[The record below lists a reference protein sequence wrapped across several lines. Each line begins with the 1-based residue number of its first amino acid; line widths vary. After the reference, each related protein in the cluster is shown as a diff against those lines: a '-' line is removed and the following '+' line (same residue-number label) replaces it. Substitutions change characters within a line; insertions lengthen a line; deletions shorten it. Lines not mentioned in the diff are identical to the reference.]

1 MAIEEIR
8 YDFREHPEQFRIYFT
23 KIMKLIII
31 SKLNCLERNLT
42 SLKYFNKVVSRI
54 EGCDIHKI
62 KYGKPMIFTKF
73 LGYEF
78 NYHTVRV
85 KIKIIDK
92 YTIDMS
98 LESIIPD
105 FVKTFDK
112 LSTDTNE
119 INWNTNKHSTSRIKF
134 GDDREKNSQDEPNL
148 HLMEKEATLTFYLLD
163 SFIQSIYLLMTQSGA
178 NANSLSGRNIE
189 IKDISV
195 SRKILNIE
203 MLVDEKTVILDLL
216 PKSKNGVVVSI
227 DNDEKTGETI
237 RTVMLQNNLN

>member
-8 YDFREHPEQFRIYFT
+8 YDFREHPEQFHSYFT

-31 SKLNCLERNLT
+31 SKLNCLEKNLT
-42 SLKYFNKVVSRI
+42 SLKYFNEIISRI

-73 LGYEF
+73 FGHEF

-92 YTIDMS
+92 YSIDIS

-112 LSTDTNE
+112 LSTNTNE
-119 INWNTNKHSTSRIKF
+119 INWNTNKHSTNGIKF
-134 GDDREKNSQDEPNL
+134 ADDKDKNSRDDSNL
-148 HLMEKEATLTFYLLD
+148 QLIEREAKLTFYLLD
-163 SFIQSIYLLMTQSGA
+163 SFIQTLYLLMTQSGV
-178 NANSLSGRNIE
+178 NSNSLSGRDIE

-203 MLVDEKTVILDLL
+203 MLVDEKTVILDFL
-216 PKSKNGVVVSI
+216 PKSKDGVVVSI
-227 DNDEKTGETI
+227 DNDEKIGETI
-237 RTVMLQNNLN
+237 QTVMLQNKYN